1 MVKKITLLLILIAS
15 VFTSASAQYVD
26 MGSGVLKNHLWWFDW
41 NGFTLTNGA
50 SRNFTTDDGLKVNI
64 TFSQVSGPLLAPK
77 VMNTW
82 SGAVLHYL
90 YDFSDPTKMPAFY
103 NYTQGAGSYFT
114 MTITATR
121 DGQPVPFTFLAADAE
136 GSLSPVEFT
145 TFTTSGGNWS
155 FLDFFRNSSQT
166 GNPVTG
172 CGTQQIVITDTQGSL
187 DGTPV
192 GQNPLMATVAP
203 ASGKLTVAIKMERT
217 VPGGMGVAFGVY
229 APLDR
234 GDLPAG
240 YGYARHLLKYVRSNG
255 CNFNPPF
262 PALTQDESLKLGNTV
277 GDADGADNIDDN
289 LNGVDEDAMTAF
301 PDYTGNGTY
310 SLQVPLSNT
319 TGADAWLTGSFDY
332 NRNGAFDINEAVTVA
347 VPANATVATLN
358 WTGLPSLFTIGNGG
372 LFAFRFRLSSN
383 RAATQ
388 DVSIAADDGEVED
401 YMAQVNSPCAITT
414 NMPATA
420 ICTGKSV
427 QLQASTGGVTYNWS
441 PAAGLSDATIA
452 NPVASPIT
460 TTNYEVTVADAG
472 GCGGKG
478 NARIVVN
485 DIADVVTRVDTTVCN
500 GNPVQLTTRSVNGT
514 TFSWAPAIGLNNA
527 NILSPEANPAATTR
541 YTVTA
546 DNGTGCVS
554 QSSVLITVLGTAMSV
569 TPADTA
575 ICEGTPI
582 TLQAT
587 GGDTYEWL
595 ENGIA
600 LGETDNSITVLPDQ
614 ASTYAVNI
622 INNTCRTNKSFVIP
636 VSVNPLPA
644 TAITS
649 TNDIDCSHGSSM
661 LFAIGGIKYAW
672 DSVPAISSM
681 AIANPVVSPTQT
693 TTYYVT
699 ITDENNCVNRDSIT
713 VSVDLSAG
721 LSVYPMPS
729 AFTPNGDGKNDCFG
743 LRYWGGV
750 TELTFMIYDRWGTL
764 VFSTQNTGKCWD
776 GTFKGILQPTGAYVY
791 FIKAK
796 TLCGEVERKG
806 TVTLLQ

>member
-1 MVKKITLLLILIAS
+1 MFRKIALLLILLIS
-15 VFTSASAQYVD
+15 VFTNASAQYAD
-26 MGSGVLKNHLWWFDW
+26 MGTGVLKNQLWWFDW
-41 NGFTLTNGA
+41 NGFTLVNGA
-50 SRNFTTDDGLKVNI
+50 SRNFTTADGLKINI
-64 TFSQVSGPLLAPK
+64 TFSKVSGPLLAPE

-82 SGAVLHYL
+82 PGAVLHYL
-90 YDFSDPTKMPAFY
+90 YDFSDPTKMPALY
-103 NYTQGAGSYFT
+103 NFTQGEDSYFT

-121 DGQPVPFTFLAADAE
+121 EGQPVPFTFLAADAE
-136 GSLSPVEFT
+136 GSLSPVEYT

-155 FLDFFRNSSQT
+155 FIDFFRNSSQT

-187 DGTPV
+187 DGSPI

-203 ASGKLTVAIKMERT
+203 ASGKLTVDVKVERT

-234 GDLPAG
+234 GDLPAS
-240 YGYARHLLKYVRSNG
+240 YGYARHLLKYIRSNG

-262 PALTQDESLKLGNTV
+262 PALTQDESLKLGSTV
-277 GDADGADNIDDN
+277 ADADGADNVDDN
-289 LNGVDEDAMTAF
+289 LNGVDEDAITVF
-301 PDYTGNGTY
+301 PDYTGNGAY

-319 TGADAWLTGSFDY
+319 TGAGAWLTGSFDY
-332 NRNGAFDINEAVTVA
+332 NRNGIFDANEVVTVA
-347 VPANATVATLN
+347 VPSNARSATVN
-358 WTGLPSLFTIGNGG
+358 WTGIPAMLTISNGG
-372 LFAFRFRLSSN
+372 LFAFRFRLSSD

-388 DVSIAADDGEVED
+388 DVAIAAEDGEVED
-401 YMAQVNSPCAITT
+401 YMTRIISPCAITT
-414 NMPATA
+414 NISSTA

-427 QLQASTGGVTYNWS
+427 QLQASAGGTTYSWS
-441 PAAGLSDATIA
+441 PAAGLSNVNIA
-452 NPVASPIT
+452 DPVASPIT

-478 NARIVVN
+478 NVQIVVN
-485 DIADVVTRVDTTVCN
+485 EIADVITRVDTTICI
-500 GNPVQLTTRSVNGT
+500 GNPVQLTTSSGKGT
-514 TFSWAPAIGLNNA
+514 TFSWTPAIGLDNA
-527 NILSPEANPAATTR
+527 NTLSPVATPATTTR

-554 QSSVLITVLGTAMSV
+554 QASVLITVLGTTMSV
-569 TPADTA
+569 TPADTTV
-575 ICEGTPI
+575 CEGTPL
-582 TLQAT
+582 TLEAT

-600 LGETDNSITVLPDQ
+600 LRETGNSITVSPDQ
-614 ASTYAVNI
+614 ATIYAVNI
-622 INNTCRTNKSFVIP
+622 ANNTCGVNKSFVIP
-636 VSVNPLPA
+636 VAVNARPV

-661 LFAIGGIKYAW
+661 LLAIGGTKYVW
-672 DSVPAISSM
+672 DSATLSNM
-681 AIANPVVSPTQT
+681 YIANPIASPTAT

-699 ITDENNCVNRDSIT
+699 ITDDNNCVNRDSIT
-713 VSVDLSAG
+713 VSVDLSVG

-729 AFTPNGDGKNDCFG
+729 AFTPNGDGRNDCFG
-743 LRYWGGV
+743 LKYWGAV
-750 TELTFMIYDRWGTL
+750 KSLEFRIYDRWGTL
-764 VFSTQNTGKCWD
+764 VFSTQDIGACWD
-776 GTFKGILQPTGAYVY
+776 GTFKGVLQPIGSYVY

-806 TVTLLQ
+806 VVTLLQ